1 MFLIYGRRRDAAIRA
16 ILDALDAYPH
26 TPDWDAVRD
35 LVAVHMAAA
44 YGCRAI
50 II

>member
-1 MFLIYGRRRDAAIRA
+1 MWMIYGRNRAAAIRA
-16 ILDALDAYPH
+16 VLDALDAYPH
-26 TPDWDAVRD
+26 TADWDDVRD